1 MCTRELCVI
10 FEIKEI
16 SHISEVKNMT
26 FLSDARQN
34 VFLLLRKG
42 DFTIPH
48 YATNDNKGMR

>member
-1 MCTRELCVI
+1 MCTRKLCVI
-10 FEIKEI
+10 FEIKEK